1 MAVLAPFRGIFYNQ
15 EIIKDIAL
23 VVTPPYDVISKEA
36 QENYYQR
43 HPYNIIRLVLGK
55 DLPEDNDRINKYS
68 RAANH
73 LETWQKESVLV
84 RDTLP
89 SICYYKQ
96 EFTIQKDQKKTRK
109 GFVALIKLED
119 FTSGV
124 VLPHEKTMTG
134 PKSDRLRLIESCNA
148 NLSPIFSLYADPEKK
163 IERIIEEKIHPTPFI
178 DFINDNGIRNQLW
191 KVHDRNIIN
200 RVSEGLKNSSLFI
213 ADGHHR
219 YETSLNYC
227 AQLKKKSE
235 SYSGNEAYN
244 YVMMYLSNMD
254 DGGLVILPTHR
265 LLYNLN
271 DFRPSLFHEKAQ
283 KYFHIEEF
291 GFKSSNELEVRRKL
305 LNQLEIQG
313 QREHTFGLYV
323 QGTNCYNLLTLKDED
338 IFNSPVMENVPAV
351 IRGLDVNIL
360 QTLILNGILGLNDQN
375 MESQRNVDFVEDSDQ
390 AIEWVK
396 EGRYQLTF
404 LINPTKIKQVNVAS
418 CAQVRMPQK
427 ATFFYPKVPSGL
439 VINSIQGGI
448 ND

>member
-23 VVTPPYDVISKEA
+23 VITPPYDVISKEE
-36 QENYYQR
+36 QGKYYQR
-43 HPYNIIRLVLGK
+43 HPHNIIRLVLGK
-55 DLPEDNDRINKYS
+55 DLPEDNDRRNKYI

-73 LETWQKESVLV
+73 LETWQREGVLI
-84 RDTLP
+84 RDALP
-89 SICYYKQ
+89 SICYYQQ
-96 EFTIQKDQKKTRK
+96 EFTVKKDQRKTRK
-109 GFVALIKLED
+109 GFIALIKLED

-148 NLSPIFSLYADPEKK
+148 NLSPIFSLYSDPEKK
-163 IERIIEEKIHPTPFI
+163 IERIIEEKIDPTPFI
-178 DFINDNGIRNQLW
+178 DYVNDNGIRNQLW
-191 KVHDRNIIN
+191 KIHDQVTIN
-200 RVSEGLKNSSLFI
+200 RVSEELKYLSLFI

-219 YETSLNYC
+219 YETALNYRT
-227 AQLKKKSE
+227 QLRGKSKN
-235 SYSGNEAYN
+235 YSGNEAYN

-271 DFRPSLFHEKAQ
+271 DFSPSLFYEKAQ
-283 KYFHIEEF
+283 EYFHIEEF
-291 GFKSSNELEVRRKL
+291 GFAANNEQEVRRKL
-305 LNQLEIQG
+305 IDKLEIQG
-313 QREHTFGLYV
+313 QNQHTFGLYV
-323 QGTNCYNLLTLKDED
+323 QGANCYNLLTLKDED
-338 IFNSPVMENVPAV
+338 IENSPVMEDVPDV

-360 QTLILNGILGLNDQN
+360 QALILNGILGLNDQN
-375 MESQRNVDFVEDSDQ
+375 MESQRNVDFIEDSDK

-404 LINPTKIKQVNVAS
+404 LMNPTKIKQVNEAS

-427 ATFFYPKVPSGL
+427 ATFFYPKIPSGL
-439 VINSIQGGI
+439 VINSIQGDI

>member
-1 MAVLAPFRGIFYNQ
+1 MAVLAPFRGIFYDQ
-15 EIIKDIAL
+15 KTIKDIAL
-23 VVTPPYDVISKEA
+23 VVTPPYDIISKEE
-36 QENYYQR
+36 QEKYYQR

-73 LETWQKESVLV
+73 LETWQKESVLI

-96 EFTIQKDQKKTRK
+96 EFTIKKDQKKTRK
-109 GFVALIKLED
+109 GFIALIKLED

-124 VLPHEKTMTG
+124 VLPHEKTMTE

-148 NLSPIFSLYADPEKK
+148 NLSPIFSLYYDPEKK

-178 DFINDNGIRNQLW
+178 DFVNDNGIRNQLW
-191 KVHDRNIIN
+191 KVHDKDIIN
-200 RVSEGLKNSSLFI
+200 RVSEGLKDLSLFI

-219 YETSLNYC
+219 YETALNYRT
-227 AQLKKKSE
+227 QLKKKSKN
-235 SYSGNEAYN
+235 YSGNEAYN

-283 KYFHIEEF
+283 KYFHIDEF

-313 QREHTFGLYV
+313 QGQHTFGLYV
-323 QGTNCYNLLTLKDED
+323 QGADCYNLLTLKDED
-338 IFNSPVMENVPAV
+338 IINSTVMKDVPTV

-360 QTLILNGILGLNDQN
+360 QILILNGILGLNDQN
-375 MESQRNVDFVEDSDQ
+375 MESQRNVDFIEDSDK

-404 LINPTKIKQVNVAS
+404 LINPTKIKQVNEAS
-418 CAQVRMPQK
+418 SAHVRMPQK
-427 ATFFYPKVPSGL
+427 ATFFYPKIPSGL
-439 VINSIQGGI
+439 VINSIQGDM